1 MVPAEPHSTGAVSC
15 ASGSPDEE
23 TRLPL
28 LHGQLLQ
35 EVRQV
40 SEPLGIG
47 QDNVGVSAEIV
58 GLPELQQRHDHGQ
71 ILSG

>member
-28 LHGQLLQ
+28 LSM
-35 EVRQV
+35 V
-40 SEPLGIG
+40 SCC
-47 QDNVGVSAEIV
+47 
-58 GLPELQQRHDHGQ
+58 RK
-71 ILSG
+71 SGK